1 MAQLPVPGVQGLHE
15 WGLWRDGGVGGGPQ
29 VTVQAGLVG
38 RSLHSEGL
46 SLGLFTR
53 GGQDRPDGAETD
65 NTLPAQRCDW
75 K

>member
-1 MAQLPVPGVQGLHE
+1 M
-15 WGLWRDGGVGGGPQ
+15 GGGPQ

-38 RSLHSEGL
+38 PSLHSEGL

-53 GGQDRPDGAETD
+53 GGQDRPDGEETD
-65 NTLPAQRCDW
+65 STLLAQRWDW

>member
-1 MAQLPVPGVQGLHE
+1 M
-15 WGLWRDGGVGGGPQ
+15 GGGPQ

-53 GGQDRPDGAETD
+53 GGQDRPDGEETD
-65 NTLPAQRCDW
+65 STLLAQRWDW